1 MTQSF
6 DPLDFL
12 GLAREL
18 GNRNQDEAS
27 LRTAV
32 GRAYYALFIIA
43 RDKLGFATKKRAVHT
58 LVTKE
63 LKKRKGYRSTAD
75 QFAALKRL
83 RHAADYQMLPYDPA
97 DRDWQNNWSRTE
109 SLVNQILRKLQAL

>member
-1 MTQSF
+1 MTQPF

-12 GLAREL
+12 DLAREL

-32 GRAYYALFIIA
+32 GRAYYVLFIIA

-83 RHAADYQMLPYDPA
+83 RHTADYQIIPYDPA
-97 DRDWQNNWSRTE
+97 DRDWQNNWFRAE
-109 SLVNQILRKLQAL
+109 SIVNQILHKLQAL

>member
-1 MTQSF
+1 MTQLF

-12 GLAREL
+12 DLAREL

-32 GRAYYALFIIA
+32 GRTYYALFIVA
-43 RDKLGFATKKRAVHT
+43 RDKLGFTAKKRAVHT

-83 RHAADYQMLPYDPA
+83 RHTADYQMIPYDPA
-97 DRDWQNNWSRTE
+97 DRDWQNNWFRAE
-109 SLVNQILRKLQAL
+109 SIVNQILHKLQAL

>member
-1 MTQSF
+1 MTQPF

-12 GLAREL
+12 DLAREL
-18 GNRNQDEAS
+18 GARTQDEAS

-43 RDKLGFATKKRAVHT
+43 RDKLGFAMKRKAVHT

-63 LKKRKGYRSTAD
+63 LKRRRGYRSTAD
-75 QFAALKRL
+75 QLAALKRL
-83 RHAADYQMLPYDPA
+83 RHTADYQMLPDNPS
-97 DRDWQNNWSRTE
+97 DRDWQNNWSRAE
-109 SLVNQILRKLQAL
+109 EIVNQILHKLQAL

>member
-97 DRDWQNNWSRTE
+97 DRN
-109 SLVNQILRKLQAL
+109 

>member
-1 MTQSF
+1 MTQPF
-6 DPLDFL
+6 DSLDFL
-12 GLAREL
+12 GIAREL

-32 GRAYYALFIIA
+32 GRAYYALFIVA

-58 LVTKE
+58 LVAKE

-75 QFAALKRL
+75 QLTALKRL
-83 RHAADYQMLPYDPA
+83 RHAADYQMLPYNPA
-97 DRDWQNNWSRTE
+97 DRDWQNNWSRAE
-109 SLVNQILRKLQAL
+109 NLVKQILRKLQAL